1 MYRQKSE
8 IEITKDTEFA
18 RDDIEIGYN
27 GKDGSFF
34 FLVTE
39 KELDGN
45 YWVTYYDAIS
55 GAKVEREELMGYE
68 KVDKKDFL
76 PEGDGPVKAQYLAEK
91 YNELAS
97 QKVNFTFGTGKVE
110 SEPKPVPKT
119 HIYPSR
125 NRDPYSQYR
134 AQLDIVDTTEIPYE
148 ELNVKYNDDNGQ
160 FWFIVK
166 HSDGNY
172 DAITGE
178 IIYQEELKGYSSYP
192 KDAIF
197 EERSYRGKEIRSI
210 YDFMNSQK
218 VNFTRPNERQMVK

>member
-91 YNELAS
+91 
-97 QKVNFTFGTGKVE
+97 
-110 SEPKPVPKT
+110 
-119 HIYPSR
+119 
-125 NRDPYSQYR
+125 
-134 AQLDIVDTTEIPYE
+134 
-148 ELNVKYNDDNGQ
+148 
-160 FWFIVK
+160 
-166 HSDGNY
+166 
-172 DAITGE
+172 
-178 IIYQEELKGYSSYP
+178 
-192 KDAIF
+192 
-197 EERSYRGKEIRSI
+197 
-210 YDFMNSQK
+210 
-218 VNFTRPNERQMVK
+218 